1 MTLLPLFAPSIF
13 TNTLKDDVI
22 RLDAHRR
29 KYRSRF
35 NNNVRKLSEK
45 LSVYDDRLS
54 SLHAQ
59 YDTIAEKVETVT
71 KIDMVDTECQLE
83 EMSEQ
88 IENLAYVDV
97 PDLQS
102 QVDEIERE
110 ISDVKM
116 KQIVDGDF
124 ETARNEERKRIVDE
138 AEKEMSALK
147 ELVERMSL
155 PTCLIFF

>member
-1 MTLLPLFAPSIF
+1 M
-13 TNTLKDDVI
+13 
-22 RLDAHRR
+22 
-29 KYRSRF
+29 
-35 NNNVRKLSEK
+35 RKLSEK
-45 LSVYDDRLS
+45 LTVYDDRLS

-59 YDTIAEKVETVT
+59 YDTLAEKVETVT
-71 KIDMVDTECQLE
+71 KVDMVDTECQLE

-116 KQIVDGDF
+116 KQIIDGDV
-124 ETARNEERKRIVDE
+124 ETARNEERKRVVDE
-138 AEKEMSALK
+138 AEKEMAALK
-147 ELVERMSL
+147 ELVERTSN
-155 PTCLIFF
+155 LIFRLAFS